1 MINSSLFIPKLTQTL
16 DVDALKNGMNS
27 WKKKYK
33 ASVYPPQSSAPI
45 SIICLA
51 NTIRNMGPYRASI
64 TLPVETTINHYS
76 KLLASREHVGDLVE
90 RHAMRGFLRSSYI
103 VQDLTDVITADSFL
117 HLGDSSLPLDFNCQ

>member
-1 MINSSLFIPKLTQTL
+1 
-16 DVDALKNGMNS
+16 
-27 WKKKYK
+27 
-33 ASVYPPQSSAPI
+33 
-45 SIICLA
+45 
-51 NTIRNMGPYRASI
+51 MGPYRASI